1 MNGNIKIKGQLK
13 LYMQWPVIMVL
24 LLLLMDLCIFR
35 ISIKGGVIATCF
47 IAVYLAIAV
56 FQYHNSRADILNEL
70 ISFATQ
76 YGQVQ
81 KSLLRD
87 FIVPYALVDGRGR
100 ILWMNEAFSQ
110 LSQKPVKYHRSIT
123 SIFQEITIE
132 RLPKDESSEVLFQ
145 FENRDY
151 RASMRKISI
160 EAMLE
165 DSGLIE
171 SDADNFL
178 TAIYIFDETDVNRY
192 KKERDEEKLVT
203 GLLYLDNYEEALNS
217 VEEVRRSLLVALI
230 ERKLN
235 KYFSE
240 MDGLVKKLEKDKFI
254 LILCQRSLEE
264 LKEKG
269 YKLAIC
275 SNASKWELDV
285 ILRKLEV
292 NDYFDVIQGVT
303 EKNNKKYSLEELLL
317 REKPEL
323 AVMVGD
329 RSYDKEAARY
339 NQIPFVGC
347 KYGYGKPEELSDCK
361 YSVETALELSRIID
375 EIISARGGAD

>member
-24 LLLLMDLCIFR
+24 LLLLIDLCIFR

-235 KYFSE
+235 TTNFKVMPDNSVQLFDYIDDKE
-240 MDGLVKKLEKDKFI
+240 LVGKTLFENEVAVTNLSNEGGTLE
-254 LILCQRSLEE
+254 
-264 LKEKG
+264 
-269 YKLAIC
+269 
-275 SNASKWELDV
+275 
-285 ILRKLEV
+285 
-292 NDYFDVIQGVT
+292 DYFV
-303 EKNNKKYSLEELLL
+303 S
-317 REKPEL
+317 
-323 AVMVGD
+323 MVG
-329 RSYDKEAARY
+329 
-339 NQIPFVGC
+339 G
-347 KYGYGKPEELSDCK
+347 
-361 YSVETALELSRIID
+361 ID
-375 EIISARGGAD
+375 NV